1 MRASDRQ
8 ARLKRAKE
16 LARPAFDVLRFEQL
30 VGNISVEGE
39 QKQLREF
46 AQRGLSGSLLVL
58 FRLTRLDEFSRL
70 QVRHLGR
77 RVLEIR
83 WSKASDVK
91 LIAYEPGEWEELL
104 EQVANVF

>member
-1 MRASDRQ
+1 M
-8 ARLKRAKE
+8 KRAKE
-16 LARPAFDVLRFEQL
+16 LARLAFDVLRFEQL
-30 VGNISVEGE
+30 VGNITVEGE

-46 AQRGLSGSLLVL
+46 AQRGLSGSLLVP
-58 FRLTRLDEFSRL
+58 FRPTRLDEFSRL

-83 WSKASDVK
+83 WSKAGDVK
-91 LIAYEPGEWEELL
+91 LIAYEPGQWEELL